1 VIGVLA
7 QASPKIDVLPMLPEL
22 ILAGTAILVLI
33 VAVVGRRVE
42 PAALLFLGLAG
53 LVGAAAAS
61 LALWDWDGAPS
72 VLGGTLAAD
81 RFSVVVRLILISVA
95 AIGLLLGHHYLRRTD
110 EYRGEFPALILFAT
124 CGMTLFAAATELILA
139 FLALEILSLALYVLT
154 GFSRR
159 AGSVEAAMKY
169 FLLGSFS
176 SAFFLFGIAFAYG
189 ATASTR
195 YSELAHALSGQ
206 SGEQALALTAMG
218 LLAVGF
224 AFKVSLVPFHMW
236 TPDVYQG
243 APTAVTAFMS
253 AATKVAAFAALMR
266 VLNVALQPLTWDWRP
281 IVWALSGISVVVGSV
296 LAIAQKDIKRM
307 LAYSSISHAGFVL
320 MGLTSAGAI
329 GMRASLYYLIAYA
342 ATIVGAFGVVMLVSS
357 RGEQRTAIEDY
368 AGLARRSPMLAG
380 LLTVFLLSLTGIPP
394 TAGFIAK
401 IGVFS
406 AAMEAGYWGL
416 VLVGVIA
423 SVIAA
428 FFYLRIVVLM
438 FMRDPEGEAETD
450 RSALP
455 QIVVGAAAAAVVVF
469 GLFPGIIT
477 TFLDQAAILRW

>member
-1 VIGVLA
+1 
-7 QASPKIDVLPMLPEL
+7 
-22 ILAGTAILVLI
+22 
-33 VAVVGRRVE
+33 
-42 PAALLFLGLAG
+42 
-53 LVGAAAAS
+53 
-61 LALWDWDGAPS
+61 
-72 VLGGTLAAD
+72 
-81 RFSVVVRLILISVA
+81 
-95 AIGLLLGHHYLRRTD
+95 
-110 EYRGEFPALILFAT
+110 
-124 CGMTLFAAATELILA
+124 
-139 FLALEILSLALYVLT
+139 
-154 GFSRR
+154 
-159 AGSVEAAMKY
+159 
-169 FLLGSFS
+169 
-176 SAFFLFGIAFAYG
+176 
-189 ATASTR
+189 
-195 YSELAHALSGQ
+195 
-206 SGEQALALTAMG
+206 
-218 LLAVGF
+218 
-224 AFKVSLVPFHMW
+224 
-236 TPDVYQG
+236 
-243 APTAVTAFMS
+243 
-253 AATKVAAFAALMR
+253 LMR

-416 VLVGVIA
+416 VLVGVMA

-455 QIVVGAAAAAVVVF
+455 QIVVGATAAAVVVF